1 MSVAYF
7 GMENFMLYYYHYVPG
22 RLRIQTPFIRRNV
35 KNVTI
40 FVRALLSLEGIRL
53 IKTNPLIGSALI
65 YFDEHKIKQKQIIG
79 FLERQG
85 YFILAKAKTSDQ
97 VIQHAAQKVLENL

>member
-22 RLRIQTPFIRRNV
+22 RLRIQTPFIRRSV

-40 FVRALLSLEGIRL
+40 FVRTLMRLEGI
-53 IKTNPLIGSALI
+53 ISVKTNPLIGSALI
-65 YFDEHKIKQKQIIG
+65 YFDENKIKQKQIIS
-79 FLERQG
+79 FLEKQG
-85 YFILAKAKTSDQ
+85 YFILAKARTSDQ
-97 VIQHAAQKVLENL
+97 IIQHAAEKVLENL